1 MENKKKGSIMT
12 LLDYAGNYKVLTFI
26 GLVLSAISMLCSIVP
41 YVCIW
46 LVARDLI
53 GAMPDY
59 LYVQNLEMY

>member
-26 GLVLSAISMLCSIVP
+26 GLVLSAISMLCSILS

-46 LVARDLI
+46 LVAIDLI

-59 LYVQNLEMY
+59 LYVQNL